1 MKRNKKLISIVLM
14 FILVL
19 TQANLASAFQT
30 TNEQYPLSS
39 GVMYNN
45 YTYKNSYTNS
55 INHLSVNLND
65 SYTNVTLGMPD
76 PFSSRI
82 RTTVLAT
89 RNSVEGNRVVGAINA
104 AFFNMSEGYPLFL
117 IAENDR
123 IINGGTVSNGSD
135 QYMNVP
141 TAFGVKQNGEAIIDY
156 FDFDINVTTNGQTF
170 EIDGMNRQRNSKEVI
185 VFTPD
190 FYKSGTGS
198 NAYGYE
204 IIVDA
209 GQSTRNISFG
219 DTISG
224 KVTQILP
231 YGQSVSEIP
240 ENGFVIS
247 VQGGSPLNTP
257 DKFAGLTVGADV
269 SVSFSVDQKWQ
280 NAQFIAA
287 SGPMLVRN
295 GERYITMNTSSSR
308 ATAVTSRTVVGI
320 SKDKKTV
327 HFITVDGKQ
336 SSSKGMNMIQL
347 ADYLIKLGV
356 DTALNLDGGGSTTM
370 GIRKYGSNNVVL
382 ANRPSDGSERA
393 VNAILQAVST
403 APTSEAETIKF
414 TRTNTGTMLVG
425 TTSTINVQYVL
436 DAYYNP
442 LPITNGAMSF
452 ESENGTLNVSGFSFT
467 TTQAGND
474 RIYMSH
480 NGKVLQSFLVKT
492 VDAPTTLTISGST
505 SVNENQTATYTIK
518 ALDDEGKDIVYNDNQ
533 VKWSVEG
540 DIGTITGT
548 GQFTAKNAGTGA
560 VVATL
565 GTKSTSFP
573 ITVKAGSMFKD
584 IPADYSYNKEIKYL
598 VENKYITGYSD
609 GTFRPNQT
617 LSRAH
622 GAVIISRVLGLD
634 TTKIKDPGFKDVTV
648 AHQYYKEIA
657 AVQNA
662 GIISGSNG
670 NFNPNG
676 NLTRAQMA
684 KIIAKAFDLKG
695 TSNIQFKDVP
705 KTAWEYEFVQALAA
719 NNITTGYSG
728 GLFKPTE
735 PITRMHYGLFLYR
748 VLNN

>member
-1 MKRNKKLISIVLM
+1 M

-39 GVMYNN
+39 GVTYNK
-45 YTYKNSYTNS
+45 YTYKNSNTNS
-55 INHLSVNLND
+55 INHLSINLND
-65 SYTNVTLGMPD
+65 SYTNVTLGMPN
-76 PFSSRI
+76 PFASRI

-89 RNSVEGNRVVGAINA
+89 RNSVEGNRVVGAMNA

-117 IAENDR
+117 IAENNR
-123 IINGGTVSNGSD
+123 IINGGTVSTGSGE
-135 QYMNVP
+135 YMNVP
-141 TAFGVKQNGEAIIDY
+141 TAFGIKQNGEAIIDY
-156 FDFDINVTTNGQTF
+156 FEFDINVTTNGQTF
-170 EIDGMNRQRNSKEVI
+170 EISGMNRQRNSKEVI

-190 FYKSGTGS
+190 FYKTGTGS
-198 NAYGYE
+198 NEYGYE
-204 IIVDA
+204 IVVDA

-224 KVTQILP
+224 KVTQVLP
-231 YGQSVSEIP
+231 YGQSVSKIP
-240 ENGFVIS
+240 DNGFVIS

-257 DKFAGLTVGADV
+257 DKFAGLTVGADI
-269 SVSFSVDQKWQ
+269 SVNFSVDQQWQ
-280 NAQFIAA
+280 NAQFIVA

-295 GERYITMNTSSSR
+295 GERYITMSTSSSR
-308 ATAVTSRTVVGI
+308 ATAVTARTVVGI

-336 SSSKGMNMIQL
+336 SNSKGMNMIQL
-347 ADYLIKLGV
+347 SDYLIKLGV

-382 ANRPSDGSERA
+382 ANSPSDGSERA

-403 APTSEAETIKF
+403 APTSEAKTIKY
-414 TRTNTGTMLVG
+414 TRTNIGTMLVG
-425 TTSTINVQYVL
+425 TTSTIKVQYVL
-436 DAYYNP
+436 DQYYNP
-442 LPITNGAMSF
+442 LPLTDGAMSF
-452 ESENGTLNVSGFSFT
+452 KSENGTLNVSGFSFT

-474 RIYMSH
+474 RIYMSYQ
-480 NGKVLQSFLVKT
+480 GKLIQSFPVKI
-492 VDAPTTLTISGST
+492 VDAPTTLTISGSNAV
-505 SVNENQTATYTIK
+505 SENQTATYTIK
-518 ALDDEGKDIVYNDNQ
+518 ALDDEGKNLVYNDNQ

-540 DIGTITGT
+540 NIGTITGT
-548 GQFTAKNAGTGA
+548 GQFTAKKAGTGA
-560 VVATL
+560 IVATL
-565 GTKSTSFP
+565 GTKSVSFP
-573 ITVKAGSMFKD
+573 VTVKAGPLFKD
-584 IPADYSYNKEIKYL
+584 IPADYVYNKEIKYL
-598 VENKYITGYSD
+598 VEKGYITGYSD
-609 GTFRPNQT
+609 GTFKPNQT

-634 TTKIKDPGFKDVTV
+634 TTNIKDPGFKDVTA

-670 NFNPNG
+670 NFNPSG
-676 NLTRAQMA
+676 SLTRAQMA

-695 TSNIQFKDVP
+695 TSNTQFKDVP

-719 NNITTGYSG
+719 NNITTGYEG
-728 GLFKPTE
+728 GLFKPNE